1 MANKKNTTASG
12 TSHGSIAGLTRNMVS
27 DNRLSS
33 QTREAVDSGTI
44 RETMPQMQKGPGGAD
59 TREVI
64 LSGMQP
70 TGSLHV
76 GNLEGALRNWV
87 ELQDTYRMYCC
98 IVDWHA
104 LTAEWEH
111 PETMRDRIFM
121 MAVDFLSA
129 GLDPNRCAIFIQS
142 EVKEHAELHLLFSM
156 LVSVPTLMR
165 LPTYEEKKDRLDSYG
180 FLGYPVLQAADICVY
195 NAHKVPVGKDQ
206 AKHIWLA
213 NDLAKRFNHYYG
225 PTLNEPE
232 GLFREIPL
240 ILGSDARKMSKSYD
254 NHIPLDMTEEETTKR
269 LRTFYT
275 DSQKLRKGD
284 PGRPEQCPIY
294 LLHRIYTPNAENEIA
309 PPCRTGE
316 LGCVDCKMRLA
327 KNLNDALRPIR
338 ERRLELL
345 RHPADVWDVLVDGAR
360 RARERASE
368 VMHKVRG
375 AMKMNYREQG

>member
-1 MANKKNTTASG
+1 MTETETKPKPQKK
-12 TSHGSIAGLTRNMVS
+12 
-27 DNRLSS
+27 
-33 QTREAVDSGTI
+33 QTQTE
-44 RETMPQMQKGPGGAD
+44 QQ
-59 TREVI
+59 VI

-87 ELQDTYRMYCC
+87 ELQDEYMMYCC

-104 LTAEWEH
+104 LTAQWQEPHVLRE
-111 PETMRDRIFM
+111 RIFQ
-121 MAVDFLSA
+121 MAVDFLAA
-129 GLDPNRCAIFIQS
+129 GLDPNKCAVFIQS

-156 LVSVPTLMR
+156 LISVPTLTR
-165 LPTYEEKKDRLDSYG
+165 LPTYEEKKENLDSYG

-213 NDLAKRFNHYYG
+213 NDLAKRFNHHYG

-240 ILGSDARKMSKSYD
+240 ILGADNRKMSKSYD
-254 NHIPLDMTEEETTKR
+254 NHLPFDYTEEETAKR

-275 DSQKLRKGD
+275 DEKKLRKGD
-284 PGRPEQCPIY
+284 PGRPEQCPIF
-294 LLHRIYTPNAENEIA
+294 LLHRIYTENAEEEIA

-316 LGCVDCKMRLA
+316 LGCVDCKKRLTE
-327 KNLNDALRPIR
+327 NLNAALRPIR
-338 ERRLELL
+338 EKRNDLL
-345 RHPADVWDVLVDGAR
+345 SRPDDVWDVLADGASRARR
-360 RARERASE
+360 RAQS
-368 VMHKVRG
+368 VMDKVRS
-375 AMKMNYREQG
+375 AMKMNYRG